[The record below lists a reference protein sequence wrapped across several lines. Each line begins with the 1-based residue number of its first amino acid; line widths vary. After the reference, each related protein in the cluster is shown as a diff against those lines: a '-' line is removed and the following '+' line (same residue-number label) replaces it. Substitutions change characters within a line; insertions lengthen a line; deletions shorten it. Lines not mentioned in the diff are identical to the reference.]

1 MKIISKLLNFWNNR
15 ISGKRRKVIFKPP
28 FSYDYTFKIVLLGE
42 PGVEKTTLAQKYC
55 LDIFDPSEKLSIGV
69 DFYVK
74 TIEFNGKTIKL
85 QIWDVGGEERFRF
98 LLSTYCLGANAAM
111 IIYDITNPKTLDQI
125 TEWTKVVREK
135 TSDIPIMLIG
145 NNLDLEKFRKFE
157 RDEGI
162 EIVKKYNLSSYSEI
176 STKTGRNVEKSFETL
191 TEFLLSQ

>member
-1 MKIISKLLNFWNNR
+1 MKILSNLLKFWNKR
-15 ISGKRRKVIFKPP
+15 ISRKKRKVIFRPP

-111 IIYDITNPKTLDQI
+111 IVYDITNPKTLDQI
-125 TEWTKVVREK
+125 TEWTKIVREK
-135 TSDIPIMLIG
+135 ASDIPIMLIG
-145 NNLDLEKFRKFE
+145 NNLDLEKFHELKRE
-157 RDEGI
+157 EGLDI
-162 EIVKKYNLSSYSEI
+162 AKRYNLSSYSEI
-176 STKTGRNVEKSFETL
+176 STKTGKNVEKSFETL
-191 TEFLLSQ
+191 TEILLSQ